1 MDAKKKSLLAVVLG
15 LVWMGLVM
23 WQWGT
28 FTETVRVPLTN
39 VSGPPSA
46 GHSAKGKSGGLRVN
60 LELLASARTQR
71 EETFTTP
78 RNIFAVPRPD
88 GTLPVAGD
96 GSPIRNSTEQ
106 PQERMLAQQMAVT
119 ELSQYRYLGFLRM
132 GESRKKDIAVLSKNE
147 DVIVVKVGDHVD
159 DHLILKTITP
169 ESVIIRD
176 TGARIEQTVLLSEEP
191 PLQP

>member
-1 MDAKKKSLLAVVLG
+1 
-15 LVWMGLVM
+15 
-23 WQWGT
+23 
-28 FTETVRVPLTN
+28 
-39 VSGPPSA
+39 
-46 GHSAKGKSGGLRVN
+46 
-60 LELLASARTQR
+60 
-71 EETFTTP
+71 
-78 RNIFAVPRPD
+78 
-88 GTLPVAGD
+88 
-96 GSPIRNSTEQ
+96 
-106 PQERMLAQQMAVT
+106 MLAQQMAVT